1 MKRLKDENNRLK
13 EMAMKRDA
21 ILSQCETKIKAYE
34 GAAKDQ
40 QDAGN
45 RVKALERDMISLR
58 QQESYF
64 R

>member
-1 MKRLKDENNRLK
+1 
-13 EMAMKRDA
+13 MAMKRDA
-21 ILSQCETKIKAYE
+21 ILSQFETKIKAYE

-58 QQESYF
+58 Q
-64 R
+64 